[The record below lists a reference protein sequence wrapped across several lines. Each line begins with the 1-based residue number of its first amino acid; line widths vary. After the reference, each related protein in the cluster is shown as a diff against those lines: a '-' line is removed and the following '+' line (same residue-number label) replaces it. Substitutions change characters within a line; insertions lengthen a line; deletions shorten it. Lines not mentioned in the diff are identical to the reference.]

1 MKYFDRYK
9 LSLHNI
15 NNNKLRFILTTII
28 VYIISLLLTVILSV
42 GISFSL
48 NTNNIIKKYYSE
60 ATEYVVVSYFSGEYS
75 TIINNSNYSG
85 VYDVI
90 LKHDSSISYSLH
102 NANLY
107 DDYNLFLVDHGYFPF
122 NFVEIIEGRAPVFS
136 DANTNKVLVSAEYAR
151 EYYDLTGEKLD
162 LNDTINYS
170 IRVDLDG
177 DFKFIETQLEV
188 IGIYKTKNVEISPF
202 SYEDSIIM
210 DIQYLLSLDSD
221 LYAHDLHY
229 YYDVTKVGFNINEF
243 SDNLLNLVADLR
255 DSLGEGYMDSSIYSS
270 AENDIF
276 VSKVL
281 IFIVIVL
288 SLLFSLIL
296 ILLSIGSLANT
307 IMISVDKNKKFIGL
321 LKALGLNEKDL
332 KSVIKME
339 SITTICLGVILA
351 FVTIVVAK
359 PILTGVNDMLVTAIF
374 SEYLIDIDYEIIF
387 NIPIY
392 VPAIVIAFFIVFTLI
407 FARGSMAKIAKT
419 DPMAVISE
427 VA

>member
-102 NANLY
+102 NANLF
-107 DDYNLFLVDHGYFPF
+107 DSNLVLVDHGYFPS
-122 NFVEIIEGRAPVFS
+122 NFVEITEGRVPVFS

-188 IGIYKTKNVEISPF
+188 SGIYKTKNVEISPF

>member
-15 NNNKLRFILTTII
+15 NNNKSRSILTTII

-60 ATEYVVVSYFSGEYS
+60 ATEFVGVSYLRGEYS
-75 TIINNSNYSG
+75 TIINNSNYSC

-102 NANLY
+102 NANLF
-107 DDYNLFLVDHGYFPF
+107 DNNLVLVDHGYFPS

-188 IGIYKTKNVEISPF
+188 IGIYKTKNVEISLF
-202 SYEDSIIM
+202 SNEDIIIM

-221 LYAHDLHY
+221 LYAHDLQY

-296 ILLSIGSLANT
+296 ILLSIGSLVNT

-374 SEYLIDIDYEIIF
+374 NEYLIDIDYDIIF

-427 VA
+427 VS

>member
-15 NNNKLRFILTTII
+15 NNNKSRSILTTII

-60 ATEYVVVSYFSGEYS
+60 ATEFVVVSYFSGEYS

-102 NANLY
+102 NANLF
-107 DDYNLFLVDHGYFPF
+107 DNNLVLVDHGYFPS
-122 NFVEIIEGRAPVFS
+122 NFVEITEGRAPVFS

-202 SYEDSIIM
+202 SNEDIIIM
-210 DIQYLLSLDSD
+210 DIQYLLSLDRD

-288 SLLFSLIL
+288 SLVFSLIL

-392 VPAIVIAFFIVFTLI
+392 VPAIVMAFFIVFTLI

>member
-28 VYIISLLLTVILSV
+28 VYIISLLLTVILSI

-60 ATEYVVVSYFSGEYS
+60 ATEFVVVSYFSGEYS

-102 NANLY
+102 NANLF
-107 DDYNLFLVDHGYFPF
+107 DNNLVLVDHGYFPS
-122 NFVEIIEGRAPVFS
+122 NFVEITEGRVPVFS

-202 SYEDSIIM
+202 SNEDIIIM

-221 LYAHDLHY
+221 LYAYNLHY
-229 YYDVTKVGFNINEF
+229 FYDVTKVGFNINEF

-288 SLLFSLIL
+288 SLVFSLIL

>member
-1 MKYFDRYK
+1 
-9 LSLHNI
+9 
-15 NNNKLRFILTTII
+15 
-28 VYIISLLLTVILSV
+28 
-42 GISFSL
+42 
-48 NTNNIIKKYYSE
+48 
-60 ATEYVVVSYFSGEYS
+60 
-75 TIINNSNYSG
+75 
-85 VYDVI
+85 
-90 LKHDSSISYSLH
+90 
-102 NANLY
+102 
-107 DDYNLFLVDHGYFPF
+107 
-122 NFVEIIEGRAPVFS
+122 
-136 DANTNKVLVSAEYAR
+136 
-151 EYYDLTGEKLD
+151 
-162 LNDTINYS
+162 
-170 IRVDLDG
+170 
-177 DFKFIETQLEV
+177 
-188 IGIYKTKNVEISPF
+188 
-202 SYEDSIIM
+202 M

-221 LYAHDLHY
+221 LYAYNLHY
-229 YYDVTKVGFNINEF
+229 FYDVTKVGFNINEF

-288 SLLFSLIL
+288 SLVFSLIL

>member
-102 NANLY
+102 NANLF
-107 DDYNLFLVDHGYFPF
+107 DSNLVLVDHGYFPS
-122 NFVEIIEGRAPVFS
+122 NFVEITEGRVPVFS

>member
-15 NNNKLRFILTTII
+15 NNNKSRSILTTII

-60 ATEYVVVSYFSGEYS
+60 ATEFVGVSYFRGEYS
-75 TIINNSNYSG
+75 TIINNSNYSC

-102 NANLY
+102 NANLF
-107 DDYNLFLVDHGYFPF
+107 DNNLVLVDHGYFPS

-188 IGIYKTKNVEISPF
+188 IGIYKTKNVEISLF
-202 SYEDSIIM
+202 SNEDIIIM

-221 LYAHDLHY
+221 LYAHDLQY

-288 SLLFSLIL
+288 SLVFSLIL

-374 SEYLIDIDYEIIF
+374 NEYLIDIDYEIIF

-392 VPAIVIAFFIVFTLI
+392 VPAIVMAFFIVFTLI

-427 VA
+427 VS

>member
-15 NNNKLRFILTTII
+15 NNNKSRSILTTII
-28 VYIISLLLTVILSV
+28 VYIISLLLTVILSI

-60 ATEYVVVSYFSGEYS
+60 ATEFIDVSYFRGEYS
-75 TIINNSNYSG
+75 TIINNSNYSSL
-85 VYDVI
+85 YDVI
-90 LKHDSSISYSLH
+90 LKHDSSISYTSH

-107 DDYNLFLVDHGYFPF
+107 DNNLYLEDHGYFPS
-122 NFVEIIEGRAPVFS
+122 NFVEITEGRAPVFS

-170 IRVDLDG
+170 IRIDLQG
-177 DFKFIETQLEV
+177 DFKFVETELEV
-188 IGIYKTKNVEISPF
+188 IGIYKNKNVEISPF
-202 SYEDSIIM
+202 SSENIIM

-255 DSLGEGYMDSSIYSS
+255 DSLGEGYIDSSIYSS

-276 VSKVL
+276 VSKIL
-281 IFIVIVL
+281 IIIVIVMAL
-288 SLLFSLIL
+288 VFSLIL

-359 PILTGVNDMLVTAIF
+359 PILTGLNDMLVTAIF

-392 VPAIVIAFFIVFTLI
+392 VPAIVMAFFIVFTLI

>member
-15 NNNKLRFILTTII
+15 NNNKSRSILTTII

-60 ATEYVVVSYFSGEYS
+60 ATEFVVVSYFSGEYS

-102 NANLY
+102 NANLF
-107 DDYNLFLVDHGYFPF
+107 DNNLVLVDHGYFPS
-122 NFVEIIEGRAPVFS
+122 NFVEITEGRAPVFS

-202 SYEDSIIM
+202 SNEDIIIM